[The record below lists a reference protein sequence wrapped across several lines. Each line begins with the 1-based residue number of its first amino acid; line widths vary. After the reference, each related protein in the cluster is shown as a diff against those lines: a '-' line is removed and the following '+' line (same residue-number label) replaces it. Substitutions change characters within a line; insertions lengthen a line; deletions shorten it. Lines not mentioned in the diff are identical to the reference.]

1 VLVALF
7 SSWQYNTFTLTT
19 RGKQMITKQEL
30 ITLLATNDRAVERAV
45 MVLFERQTAD
55 EQNLETTREK
65 NGVGFTG
72 VDGEIGCSMA
82 KFYLRNRYL
91 TPKQIAWWRKPNKNG
106 VMRIAK
112 YHAQLLAAAAQK
124 ARAMTA
130 RMTAELE
137 TA

>member
-1 VLVALF
+1 
-7 SSWQYNTFTLTT
+7 
-19 RGKQMITKQEL
+19 MITKQEL
-30 ITLLATNDRAVERAV
+30 IELLATNDRAVERAII
-45 MVLFERQTAD
+45 VLFERQTSD

-91 TPKQIAWWRKPNKNG
+91 TIKQIAHWRKPNKNG

-112 YHAQLLAAAAQK
+112 YHAQLLAAAKQK
-124 ARAMTA
+124 AQAMTA
-130 RMTAELE
+130 KMEAALE